1 MELIIACILGLV
13 ACFIGLYLMKENQN
27 LDDYNKVLAGLLDK
41 RTKELR
47 KERES
52 NKFVVPVAE
61 IKAEFSEEDM
71 KKIKELLINTKPR
84 DEKPEEPKEEKKCEC
99 NHIYD
104 KVSLEDDVKHCSQRL
119 VFHCAYCNHETIIPI
134 ERGRMNDLLRP
145 F

>member
-13 ACFIGLYLMKENQN
+13 ACFIGLYLVKENQN
-27 LDDYNKVLAGLLDK
+27 LDGYNKVLAGLLDK
-41 RTKELR
+41 RTKELM
-47 KERES
+47 KEREC

-71 KKIKELLINTKPR
+71 KKIKELFISTKPR
-84 DEKPEEPKEEKKCEC
+84 DAKIEQPEEKKCEC

-104 KVSLEDDVKHCSQRL
+104 KFFLEDDIKHCSQRL
-119 VFHCAYCNHETIIPI
+119 VFHCAYCDHETIVPI
-134 ERGRMNDLLRP
+134 ERGLVNNLLRP

>member
-1 MELIIACILGLV
+1 MTYQTIIIILSVFNILLGVDAWWL
-13 ACFIGLYLMKENQN
+13 AKQC
-27 LDDYNKVLAGLLDK
+27 NKADERV
-41 RTKELR
+41 KELE
-47 KERES
+47 KEKTNNR
-52 NKFVVPVAE
+52 FVMPVAE

-104 KVSLEDDVKHCSQRL
+104 KVFLEDDVKHCSQRL
-119 VFHCAYCNHETIIPI
+119 VFHCAYCDHETIVPI
-134 ERGRMNDLLRP
+134 ERGLMSNLLRP

>member
-1 MELIIACILGLV
+1 METIIVCILGLV
-13 ACFIGLYLMKENQN
+13 VCVIGLYSMKENRE
-27 LDDYNKVLAGLLDK
+27 LDAYNEVLAGLLDK
-41 RTKELR
+41 RTKELK
-47 KERES
+47 KERER

-71 KKIKELLINTKPR
+71 KKIKDLLINTKPK

-104 KVSLEDDVKHCSQRL
+104 KVFLDDDVKCCSQRL
-119 VFHCAYCNHETIIPI
+119 VFRCAYCDHETIVPI
-134 ERGRMNDLLRP
+134 ERDLLNNLLRP

>member
-1 MELIIACILGLV
+1 MGTIIVCILGLV
-13 ACFIGLYLMKENQN
+13 ACFIGIYLMKENQN

-41 RTKELR
+41 RTKELM
-47 KERES
+47 KEREC

-71 KKIKELLINTKPR
+71 KKIKELLINTKPG
-84 DEKPEEPKEEKKCEC
+84 DAKIEQPEEKKCEC

-104 KVSLEDDVKHCSQRL
+104 KVFLEDDVKHCSQRL
-119 VFHCAYCNHETIIPI
+119 VFHCAYCDHETIVPI
-134 ERGRMNDLLRP
+134 ERGLMNNLLRP